1 MAIGISKKGAEFD
14 SMDGNST
21 KIIVMLVSP
30 FDGANP
36 LMRAMAAFSGALM
49 RQDVR
54 NAMLE
59 AQNPEEIIEILK
71 GSKKA

>member
-1 MAIGISKKGAEFD
+1 MSAVIDRRSYCGRQSHSCLAQES
-14 SMDGNST
+14 SMQSGQE
-21 KIIVMLVSP
+21 L
-30 FDGANP
+30 
-36 LMRAMAAFSGALM
+36 AMAAFSGALM

-59 AQNPEEIIEILK
+59 AEKPEEIIEILK